1 VRMRTLVRIVFALGL
16 IVVVALVVHEG
27 AQSIVDL
34 LKRAGWVL
42 LLLVPLHTLP
52 LLLDVMGWHVLL
64 HGRVRV
70 PRLFLI
76 ASIREAINRLL
87 PVANIGGEV
96 VGVHLLT
103 RQGVGGT
110 TAAASVIVEVLLV
123 LVAQYLFLTLG
134 VACLLSVTG
143 GIQTSAGLLMAF
155 AAGLPVVLL
164 FIWSLRSGAFFRA
177 IKRLAA
183 AILRSNGDAPSILD
197 KLADLDTA
205 IRELTA
211 AHGRLARAIAWQL
224 AGLIAGSSET
234 WLALRWL
241 GHPSSVAAALAL
253 ESLTL
258 AARSLIFVAPAGL
271 GVQEAGLIGV
281 GHVLG
286 ITSDVAIAL
295 SLAKRMREIVF
306 GLPALAA
313 WQWTIRART
322 G

>member
-1 VRMRTLVRIVFALGL
+1 MRTLARIVFALGL

-27 AQSIVDL
+27 AQSIAEL
-34 LKRAGWVL
+34 FKRAGWVL
-42 LLLVPLHTLP
+42 LLLAPLHAIP
-52 LLLDVMGWHVLL
+52 LLLDVIGWQVLL
-64 HGRVRV
+64 YGRVRV
-70 PRLFLI
+70 RVLFLI

-103 RQGVGGT
+103 RRGVSGA
-110 TAAASVIVEVLLV
+110 TATASVIVEVLLV

-134 VACLLSVTG
+134 LACLLSVSG
-143 GIQTSAGLLMAF
+143 GDQMLGGLLLAF
-155 AAGLPVVLL
+155 AASLPVVLL
-164 FIWSLRSGAFFRA
+164 FMWSLRSGALLRA
-177 IKRLAA
+177 IKRVAA
-183 AILRSNGDAPSILD
+183 RLLRSNGIALGILD
-197 KLADLDTA
+197 KLADLDAA

-211 AHGRLARAIAWQL
+211 AHGRLAGAIAWQL

-241 GHPSSVAAALAL
+241 GHPSSIAAAVAL

-258 AARSLIFVAPAGL
+258 AARSLIFIVPAGL

-281 GHVLG
+281 GHFLG

-313 WQWTIRART
+313 WQWTIRAKAR
-322 G
+322 

>member
-1 VRMRTLVRIVFALGL
+1 MRTLARIVFALGL
-16 IVVVALVVHEG
+16 AAVVALVVHEG

-42 LLLVPLHTLP
+42 LLLVPLHALP

-70 PRLFLI
+70 PVLFLI

-96 VGVHLLT
+96 VGVHLLI
-103 RQGVGGT
+103 RQGVSGT
-110 TAAASVIVEVLLV
+110 MAAASVIVEVLLI

-134 VACLLSVTG
+134 VACLLSLTG
-143 GIQTSAGLLMAF
+143 GIQTLAGLLMAF
-155 AAGLPVVLL
+155 AAALPVVLL
-164 FIWSLRSGAFFRA
+164 FMWSFRSGAFFRA

-183 AILRSNGDAPSILD
+183 GILRSNGNAPSILD

-211 AHGRLARAIAWQL
+211 AHRRLARAIAWQL
-224 AGLIAGSSET
+224 AGLIGGSSET

-241 GHPSSVAAALAL
+241 GHPSGLAAALAL

-313 WQWTIRART
+313 WQWTMRARAR
-322 G
+322 